1 MGARDA
7 WEEGE
12 MQNNNEIV
20 LFESS
25 DGEVSL
31 DAILQDD
38 TVWLSKDQIAKLF
51 GRDRTVISRH
61 IRAVFAEKEVP
72 EQGNVQKMHVAYSAK
87 PVEFVSL
94 DVIISVGYRVK
105 SQRGVEFRQWA
116 SSV

>member
-1 MGARDA
+1 MRFSKMIPCGFQKTRLRNFLA
-7 WEEGE
+7 ETE
-12 MQNNNEIV
+12 Q
-20 LFESS
+20 LFPDISE
-25 DGEVSL
+25 L
-31 DAILQDD
+31 CLQ
-38 TVWLSKDQIAKLF
+38 
-51 GRDRTVISRH
+51 
-61 IRAVFAEKEVP
+61 EKEVP